1 MRKSLFILALLLG
14 ACGGDGSSPTGSGA
28 LPLAQHVPQIA
39 NLALLPKTAAQMEG
53 GGEMVISIQVTFSD
67 AGKDVQTL
75 WVDVQDGQKVQFG
88 EFSDAATGTLTE
100 QLAVSTKTA
109 GTFAIEVWVVDK
121 AGDASNHLSAQ
132 FEVTDGSQGNGW
144 ALQWNWTRQLGPL
157 PYVLND
163 VVWNG
168 TRFVAV
174 GDEGKVLTSSDGTDW
189 VERHSGVDADLEAVA
204 YYESDIVAAGSD
216 GTVLLSA
223 DSGATWTIKHRGDN
237 TQIRAVAVSPSQ
249 IVAGGMDLRTGNVF
263 IIRSLDRGTTWTGVD
278 SWPRIDH
285 FVTALAYGEGIFIA
299 GTYAYDNDWTSDGIV
314 MVSADGATWHDVI
327 VQADVDAIE
336 GVWHL
341 GEGLGFIASGGESSV
356 FTSMDG
362 YNWNGIQT
370 GVDRVDYMSAAVGG
384 YRVVLA
390 GGITWWYWWFGTPD
404 FERPAGLAMHF
415 GLVTPWEPF
424 NIDGYYQS
432 RGMAWGNERFV
443 SVGQSTPASGEGAI
457 YAAD

>member
-1 MRKSLFILALLLG
+1 MRKSLFILALLLA

-75 WVDVQDGQKVQFG
+75 WVDVQDGQKVQFD

-189 VERHSGVDADLEAVA
+189 VERHSGVDADLEHVA
-204 YYESDIVAAGSD
+204 GPRAHD
-216 GTVLLSA
+216 LNR
-223 DSGATWTIKHRGDN
+223 SGKNMPNHTGPALRIDN
-237 TQIRAVAVSPSQ
+237 RTQIVRDDQGRLRSWQNLRAPGNTFHHHGVSGVYGQ
-249 IVAGGMDLRTGNVF
+249 NRRDLRIKNTDTDGLRRCTKLMTGHGC
-263 IIRSLDRGTTWTGVD
+263 S
-278 SWPRIDH
+278 P
-285 FVTALAYGEGIFIA
+285 
-299 GTYAYDNDWTSDGIV
+299 
-314 MVSADGATWHDVI
+314 
-327 VQADVDAIE
+327 
-336 GVWHL
+336 
-341 GEGLGFIASGGESSV
+341 
-356 FTSMDG
+356 
-362 YNWNGIQT
+362 
-370 GVDRVDYMSAAVGG
+370 
-384 YRVVLA
+384 
-390 GGITWWYWWFGTPD
+390 
-404 FERPAGLAMHF
+404 
-415 GLVTPWEPF
+415 
-424 NIDGYYQS
+424 
-432 RGMAWGNERFV
+432 
-443 SVGQSTPASGEGAI
+443 
-457 YAAD
+457 